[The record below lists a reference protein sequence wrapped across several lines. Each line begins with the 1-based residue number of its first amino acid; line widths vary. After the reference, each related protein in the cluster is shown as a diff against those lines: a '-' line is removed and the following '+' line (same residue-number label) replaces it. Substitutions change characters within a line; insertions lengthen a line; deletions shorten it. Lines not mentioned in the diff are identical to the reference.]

1 MIGYHIYYQKN
12 KEINFVEIS
21 SQFASALFWK
31 KNFGPIRLYCNSK
44 FLETISLY
52 KLDSLYDEINVDI
65 LDNIP
70 YNSKTLLKY
79 WSLPKLY
86 AANEISK
93 LESTYCILDTDL
105 WITNYF
111 DWDKSKDFLAFHYES
126 FDLKNKHNPY
136 LIPSSFIDDYNEKE
150 WDVLAMN
157 CAFMYINNQ
166 KMVFDWFEYADKV
179 VKLNKTAKTK
189 NKKDVYTLFIEQRV
203 ITYICE
209 KLKLNYGTFITNVYI
224 SGLKDDKDSWNPEL
238 DFLEAPQKYI
248 KHIWG
253 LKNFYDSITLKL
265 LDSIYNDIH
274 SEFGFLEIDFPEL
287 YLKRLMIIQNEINTN
302 IRYTYNA

>member
-12 KEINFVEIS
+12 NEINFVEIS
-21 SQFASALFWK
+21 SQLASALFWK
-31 KNFGPIRLYCNSK
+31 KYFGPIRLYCNSK

-65 LDNIP
+65 LDNITYSP
-70 YNSKTLLKY
+70 KILSKY
-79 WSLPKLY
+79 WSIPKLY

-93 LESTYCILDTDL
+93 SETTYCILDTDL

-111 DWDKSKDFLAFHYES
+111 EWDRSKDFLAFHYEN
-126 FDLKNKHNPY
+126 FDLKNKNNPY
-136 LIPSSFIDDYNEKE
+136 LIPSAFIDDYKEKD
-150 WDVLAMN
+150 WNLMAMN

-166 KMVFDWFEYADKV
+166 QMVFDWFKYADNV
-179 VKLNKTAKTK
+179 IKLNKTVKTK
-189 NKKDVYTLFIEQRV
+189 NKKDVYTLFIEQRA

-209 KLKLNYGTFITNVYI
+209 KLKLNYGTLIPNIFI
-224 SGLKDDKDSWNPEL
+224 SGLSSDKEL
-238 DFLEAPQKYI
+238 WTPKLNVSNLPQKYI

-253 LKNFYDSITLKL
+253 LKKFYDSITLKL
-265 LDSIYNDIH
+265 LDTIYNDIH

-287 YLKRLMIIQNEINTN
+287 YIKRLTIIQNETSIN
-302 IRYTYNA
+302 

>member
-12 KEINFVEIS
+12 NEINFVDIS

-52 KLDSLYDEINVDI
+52 KLDLLYDEINVDI
-65 LDNIP
+65 LDNIT
-70 YNSKTLLKY
+70 YNSKTLSKY
-79 WSLPKLY
+79 WSIPKLY

-93 LESTYCILDTDL
+93 SETTYCILDTDL

-111 DWDKSKDFLAFHYES
+111 DWDTSKDFLAFHYET
-126 FDLKNKHNPY
+126 FDLKNKNNPY
-136 LIPSSFIDDYNEKE
+136 LIPSAFIDDYKEKD
-150 WDVLAMN
+150 WDLMAMN

-166 KMVFDWFEYADKV
+166 QMVFDWFKYADNV
-179 VKLNKTAKTK
+179 IKLNKTVKTK
-189 NKKDVYTLFIEQRV
+189 NKKDVYTLFIEQRA

-209 KLKLNYGTFITNVYI
+209 KLKLNYGTLIPNIFI
-224 SGLKDDKDSWNPEL
+224 SGLSSDKEL
-238 DFLEAPQKYI
+238 WTPKLNVLNLPQKYI

-253 LKNFYDSITLKL
+253 LKKFYDSITLKL
-265 LDSIYNDIH
+265 LDTIYNDIH

-287 YLKRLMIIQNEINTN
+287 YIKRLTIIQNETSIN
-302 IRYTYNA
+302 

>member
-12 KEINFVEIS
+12 NEINFVDIS

-52 KLDSLYDEINVDI
+52 KLDLLYDEINVDI
-65 LDNIP
+65 LDNIT
-70 YNSKTLLKY
+70 YNSKTLSKY
-79 WSLPKLY
+79 WSIPKLY

-93 LESTYCILDTDL
+93 SETTYCILDTDL

-111 DWDKSKDFLAFHYES
+111 DWDTSKDFLAFHYET
-126 FDLKNKHNPY
+126 FDLKNKNNPY
-136 LIPSSFIDDYNEKE
+136 LIPSAFIDDYKEKD
-150 WDVLAMN
+150 WDLMAMN

-166 KMVFDWFEYADKV
+166 QMVFDWFKYADNV
-179 VKLNKTAKTK
+179 IKLNKTVKTK
-189 NKKDVYTLFIEQRV
+189 NKKDVYTLFIEQRA

-209 KLKLNYGTFITNVYI
+209 KLKLNYGTLIPNIFI
-224 SGLKDDKDSWNPEL
+224 SGLSSDKEL
-238 DFLEAPQKYI
+238 WTPKLNVSNLPQKYI

-253 LKNFYDSITLKL
+253 LKKFYDSITLKL
-265 LDSIYNDIH
+265 LDTIYNDIH

-287 YLKRLMIIQNEINTN
+287 YIKRLTIIQNETSIN
-302 IRYTYNA
+302 

>member
-12 KEINFVEIS
+12 NEINFVEIS
-21 SQFASALFWK
+21 SQLASALFWK
-31 KNFGPIRLYCNSK
+31 KYFGPIRLYCNSK

-65 LDNIP
+65 LDNITYSP
-70 YNSKTLLKY
+70 KILSKY
-79 WSLPKLY
+79 WSIPKLY

-93 LESTYCILDTDL
+93 SETTYCILDTDL

-111 DWDKSKDFLAFHYES
+111 DWDKSKDFLAFHYEN
-126 FDLKNKHNPY
+126 FDLKNKNNPY
-136 LIPSSFIDDYNEKE
+136 LIPSAFIDDYKEKD
-150 WDVLAMN
+150 WNLMAMN

-166 KMVFDWFEYADKV
+166 QMVFDWFKYADNV
-179 VKLNKTAKTK
+179 IKLNKTVKTK
-189 NKKDVYTLFIEQRV
+189 NKKDVYTLFIEQRA

-209 KLKLNYGTFITNVYI
+209 KLKLNYGTLIPNIFI
-224 SGLKDDKDSWNPEL
+224 SGLSSDKEL
-238 DFLEAPQKYI
+238 WTPKLNVSNLPQKYI

-253 LKNFYDSITLKL
+253 LKKFYDSITLKL
-265 LDSIYNDIH
+265 LDTIYNDIH

-287 YLKRLMIIQNEINTN
+287 YIKRLTIIQNETSIN
-302 IRYTYNA
+302 

>member
-12 KEINFVEIS
+12 NEINFVDIS

-52 KLDSLYDEINVDI
+52 KLDLLYDEINVDI
-65 LDNIP
+65 LDNIT
-70 YNSKTLLKY
+70 YNSKTLSKY
-79 WSLPKLY
+79 WSIPKLY

-93 LESTYCILDTDL
+93 LETTYCILDTDL

-111 DWDKSKDFLAFHYES
+111 DWDKSKDFLAFHYEN
-126 FDLKNKHNPY
+126 FDLKNKNNPY
-136 LIPSSFIDDYNEKE
+136 LIPSAFIDDYKEKD
-150 WDVLAMN
+150 WNLMAMN

-166 KMVFDWFEYADKV
+166 QMVFDWFKYADNV
-179 VKLNKTAKTK
+179 IKLNKTVKTK
-189 NKKDVYTLFIEQRV
+189 NKKDVYTLFIEQRAV
-203 ITYICE
+203 TYICE
-209 KLKLNYGTFITNVYI
+209 KLKLNYGTFIPNIFI
-224 SGLKDDKDSWNPEL
+224 SGLNINEDLWKPEL
-238 DFLEAPQKYI
+238 NLLEAPQKYI

-253 LKNFYDSITLKL
+253 LKKIYNIIAVKL
-265 LDSIYNDIH
+265 LTIIYNDIH

-287 YLKRLMIIQNEINTN
+287 YLKRLMIIQNETSIN
-302 IRYTYNA
+302 

>member
-12 KEINFVEIS
+12 NEINFVEIS
-21 SQFASALFWK
+21 SQLASALFWK
-31 KNFGPIRLYCNSK
+31 KYFGPIRLYCNSK

-65 LDNIP
+65 LDNITYSP
-70 YNSKTLLKY
+70 KILSKY
-79 WSLPKLY
+79 WSIPKLY

-93 LESTYCILDTDL
+93 SETTYCILDTDL

-111 DWDKSKDFLAFHYES
+111 DWDKSKDFLAFHYEN
-126 FDLKNKHNPY
+126 FDLKNKNNPY
-136 LIPSSFIDDYNEKE
+136 LIPSAFIDDYKEKD
-150 WDVLAMN
+150 WDLMAMN

-166 KMVFDWFEYADKV
+166 QMVFDWFKYADNV
-179 VKLNKTAKTK
+179 IKLNKTVKTK
-189 NKKDVYTLFIEQRV
+189 NKKDVYTLFIEQRA

-209 KLKLNYGTFITNVYI
+209 KLKLNYGTLIPNIFI
-224 SGLKDDKDSWNPEL
+224 SGLSSDKEL
-238 DFLEAPQKYI
+238 WTPKLNVSNLPQKYI

-253 LKNFYDSITLKL
+253 LKKFYDSITLKL
-265 LDSIYNDIH
+265 LDTIYNDIH

-287 YLKRLMIIQNEINTN
+287 YIKRLTIIQNETSIN
-302 IRYTYNA
+302 